1 MSASSDLSETELK
14 EILDII
20 LTEDTK
26 AMISSCELAHKVMEV
41 LWAHRYFKEMDE
53 WTVLSSVALSLWSNH
68 ADSDRSGTEWPWQQL
83 EPRDLLADEVRE
95 WAAAKLN
102 DKDDPDGL
110 RNAFNQIKRNNIA
123 NEAEATA
130 RDILRKAV
138 KNEYRD
144 NENLADAEFKEH
156 IAHELRFH
164 IHASLGNMLQM
175 ELNT

>member
-1 MSASSDLSETELK
+1 MQRQRK
-14 EILDII
+14 
-20 LTEDTK
+20 
-26 AMISSCELAHKVMEV
+26 
-41 LWAHRYFKEMDE
+41 R
-53 WTVLSSVALSLWSNH
+53 
-68 ADSDRSGTEWPWQQL
+68 PWQQL

-102 DKDDPDGL
+102 DQDDPDGL

-156 IAHELRFH
+156 IAHELRFR